1 MKVGFCQIDIFTQD
15 IEKNLSKVEE
25 MVKKTKA
32 DIIVLPEFFNT
43 GISFVTKQ
51 EAELI
56 SEDIINGKVVKRL
69 NKIAAE
75 NNTYLIGALVEKHNE
90 YLYNTAVVIGPKGLI
105 DTHRKVYLTDFEK
118 DIFDAG
124 SKFEVLDIQGVK
136 VGVVVCYECS
146 FKEISEILKAEGV
159 QLICHT
165 ANIDE
170 IATFDMCKDRAKE
183 AGAYFISC
191 NRIGSEKNTKLNMDF
206 IGRSSIID
214 RNGNVIAQAG
224 DKEEIKVIDILN
236 KK

>member
-1 MKVGFCQIDIFTQD
+1 MKVGFCQIDIITKD
-15 IEKNLSKVEE
+15 IEKNVSKVEE
-25 MVKKTKA
+25 MIKRTKS

-51 EAELI
+51 EAELV
-56 SEDIINGKVVKRL
+56 SEDIINGNIVKRL
-69 NKIAAE
+69 KKIAAE
-75 NNTYLIGALVEKHNE
+75 NNTYLIGALVEKDNE
-90 YLYNTAVVIGPKGLI
+90 HIY
-105 DTHRKVYLTDFEK
+105 
-118 DIFDAG
+118 
-124 SKFEVLDIQGVK
+124 
-136 VGVVVCYECS
+136 
-146 FKEISEILKAEGV
+146 
-159 QLICHT
+159 LICHT

-214 RNGNVIAQAG
+214 RNGNVIVQAG

-236 KK
+236 KKGGVKKLPLKKNRCKH